1 MGGWV
6 CACVCVRVCGCGCA
20 HVCVH
25 VCMHTY
31 MCGCVRACVNTSSE
45 CTVFSE
51 YSEQLARQ
59 LHQAVEDGDI
69 NRVKDLL
76 GQGANP
82 NHQLYWSEEWRW
94 MLPPLHGACEG
105 GYLEMVKIL
114 VNAGA
119 AIDKGDF
126 SVL

>member
-1 MGGWV
+1 MAV
-6 CACVCVRVCGCGCA
+6 LRVYSVGCD
-20 HVCVH
+20 HS
-25 VCMHTY
+25 
-31 MCGCVRACVNTSSE
+31 NSS
-45 CTVFSE
+45 S

-59 LHQAVEDGDI
+59 LHQAVGDGDI

-82 NHQLYWSEEWRW
+82 NHQLYWSEEWRGK
-94 MLPPLHGACEG
+94 LPPLHGACEE

-119 AIDKGDF
+119 AIDKPDRCDRSPLHYAYRGGHLQL
-126 SVL
+126 VVYLIREAGCKVGEL

>member
-1 MGGWV
+1 M
-6 CACVCVRVCGCGCA
+6 CVC
-20 HVCVH
+20 
-25 VCMHTY
+25 T
-31 MCGCVRACVNTSSE
+31 TLE

-59 LHQAVEDGDI
+59 LHQAVKDGDI

-82 NHQLYWSEEWRW
+82 NHQLYQTKGRED
-94 MLPPLHGACEG
+94 PPLIIACLKG
-105 GYLEMVKIL
+105 NLEIVKML
-114 VNAGA
+114 VSAGA
-119 AIDKGDF
+119 ATGDL